1 VRAFVYTVM
10 GPRSLVFPLA
20 PDSNPECYFR
30 NVMWPLAMTGRPVEV
45 IVEAVVPVMSVHKVK
60 A

>member
-1 VRAFVYTVM
+1 M